1 MVWSMVGR
9 RRSTRVALL
18 RLQLYHD
25 DDCGGCEPRKVP
37 RSSRVRTMT
46 MVTSHHRY
54 GNGDLLM
61 YLWMKML
68 VARSELV
75 GTVPV
80 PARPLPQPR
89 RLQYC
94 GGGGGGG
101 CRRCWWWCS
110 SVRHRHR
117 GGDVVVR
124 RIVTQRVLRVV
135 TLTLLPPHRTRTMKC
150 GAFWSWNWGFTKTI
164 A

>member
-68 VARSELV
+68 VVRSELV
-75 GTVPV
+75 ETVPV

-94 GGGGGGG
+94 GGGGGG

-150 GAFWSWNWGFTKTI
+150 GAFWSLNWGFTKTI

>member
-1 MVWSMVGR
+1 MNAFVDENDRGWKRIVRSTSTTSTNDTRTTAEEQHLQIRVDGMVWSMVGR

-25 DDCGGCEPRKVP
+25 DDCGGCEQRNVP
-37 RSSRVRTMT
+37 RRSRVRTMT
-46 MVTSHHRY
+46 MVTPHHRY
-54 GNGDLLM
+54 GNEDLLM

-94 GGGGGGG
+94 GGGGG
-101 CRRCWWWCS
+101 CRRC
-110 SVRHRHR
+110 
-117 GGDVVVR
+117 
-124 RIVTQRVLRVV
+124 
-135 TLTLLPPHRTRTMKC
+135 
-150 GAFWSWNWGFTKTI
+150 
-164 A
+164 

>member
-1 MVWSMVGR
+1 MVGR

-25 DDCGGCEPRKVP
+25 DNCGGCEQRKVP
-37 RSSRVRTMT
+37 KRSRVHNMT
-46 MVTSHHRY
+46 MVTPHHRY

-75 GTVPV
+75 ETVPV

-94 GGGGGGG
+94 GGGVGVGGDI
-101 CRRCWWWCS
+101 S
-110 SVRHRHR
+110 LVRHRHR

-124 RIVTQRVLRVV
+124 RIVTQRVMRMV
-135 TLTLLPPHRTRTMKC
+135 TLTLLPPHRTRTMKF
-150 GAFWSWNWGFTKTI
+150 GAFWSWNRGLTKTI
-164 A
+164 S